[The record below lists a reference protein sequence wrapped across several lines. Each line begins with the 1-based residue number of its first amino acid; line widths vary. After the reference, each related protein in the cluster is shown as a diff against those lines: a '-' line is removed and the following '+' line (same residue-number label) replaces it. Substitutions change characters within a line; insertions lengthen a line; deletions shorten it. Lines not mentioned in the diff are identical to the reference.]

1 MSPTHDS
8 LRAPRAAVATVTDD
22 RFLPGTLV
30 LLSSFLHHN
39 PWFDGD
45 LVVIHDEL
53 SAAGRAALA
62 TFPNVRLHA
71 VEPPLAGRLDAIA
84 ARFPPAK
91 RPIFYSLEAFN
102 LPQYSRVLKLDSDML
117 CTGDASDLFAT
128 DAALACCPD
137 QCYLRGRVRDRR
149 TYRPIDAPS
158 GGATAGV
165 LPMTFNAGMMLIAP
179 GRLPASAF
187 DDLLD
192 LLQPRTWDAVESG
205 HTDSVVLNRYFEGRW
220 TPVDE
225 RYNYL
230 TSKQTDRATRAR
242 PAIDEAIFLH
252 FVGRRKPWRSRDEGT
267 AMSDERRAAL
277 RLWRDAWTQ
286 AARRLD
292 ARA

>member
-1 MSPTHDS
+1 MIHDS
-8 LRAPRAAVATVTDD
+8 FRAQRTALATVTDD

-45 LVVIHDEL
+45 LVVIHDTL
-53 SAAGRAALA
+53 STAARTALE
-62 TFPNVRLHA
+62 TFPNARFHA
-71 VEPPLAGRLDAIA
+71 VGETLAHRLDALEP
-84 ARFPPAK
+84 RFPQAK

-117 CTGDASDLFAT
+117 CTGDASGLFAA

-149 TYRPIDAPS
+149 SYRPMAAPPE
-158 GGATAGV
+158 ATADV
-165 LPMTFNAGMMLIAP
+165 MPMTFNAGMMLMTP

-187 DDLLD
+187 DDLLGLTRPD
-192 LLQPRTWDAVESG
+192 TWEDVESG

-225 RYNYL
+225 RYNFL
-230 TSKQTDRATRAR
+230 TSKQTERATRSR
-242 PAIDEAIFLH
+242 PPIDQAIFVH
-252 FVGRRKPWRSRDEGT
+252 FVGRRKPWRHRDAASG
-267 AMSDERRAAL
+267 MSEERRVAFG
-277 RLWRDAWTQ
+277 LWRNAWSD
-286 AARRLD
+286 AARRLN